1 MSRQLE
7 KTASSLLI
15 ASMLS
20 VSLSLLAGGPASAKE
35 IVTLICEGSKHV
47 TGKAGKK
54 TIRDDQYPMRQLYT
68 LDDNGTFIALTGSQ
82 GTFGKGRLTVTSRR
96 YYLDFDS
103 TDPEIKRNGGG
114 LYIDRDTGSFYA
126 IGVKRDGSHEF
137 TFTSTGQCKVDDA
150 PAKF

>member
-7 KTASSLLI
+7 KAASSLLI
-15 ASMLS
+15 ATLLS
-20 VSLSLLAGGPASAKE
+20 TGLSLSAVGPASAKE
-35 IVTLICEGSKHV
+35 IVTLICEGSKHI

-54 TIRDDQYPMRQLYT
+54 TFEDDQYPLRQLYT
-68 LDDNGTFIALTGSQ
+68 LDDNGTFIAMTGVQ
-82 GTFGKGRLTVTSRR
+82 GTIGKGRLTVTSRR

-114 LYIDRDTGSFYA
+114 FYIDRDTGSFYA
-126 IGVKRDGSHEF
+126 VGIKRDGGHEF

-150 PAKF
+150 SPKF